1 MGKLRQMKNK
11 KIQQTINNFIFRNF
25 SLPLL
30 NTDISNLL
38 KFENIPFCSAIS
50 IEDSNNINKVRN
62 KISYVNRR
70 NIKTAKRL
78 LK

>member
-1 MGKLRQMKNK
+1 MKKLISNLGKLRQMENK
-11 KIQQTINNFIFRNF
+11 QIQQTINNFIFRNF

-50 IEDSNNINKVRN
+50 IEDN
-62 KISYVNRR
+62 
-70 NIKTAKRL
+70 
-78 LK
+78 